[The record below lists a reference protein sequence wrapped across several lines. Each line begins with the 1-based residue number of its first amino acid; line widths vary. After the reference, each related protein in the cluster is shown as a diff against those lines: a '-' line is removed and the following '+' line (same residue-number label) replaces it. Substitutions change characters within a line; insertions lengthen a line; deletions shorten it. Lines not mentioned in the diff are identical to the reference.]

1 MDLLVKYIGDI
12 FLMVA
17 LLFGFVLI
25 IYVNVDY
32 LPDKERKDEDDW
44 F

>member
-1 MDLLVKYIGDI
+1 MNLNLEQIGDL
-12 FLMVA
+12 FLVFA

-25 IYVNVDY
+25 VYVNIDY
-32 LPDKERKDEDDW
+32 LPDEERKDEDDR